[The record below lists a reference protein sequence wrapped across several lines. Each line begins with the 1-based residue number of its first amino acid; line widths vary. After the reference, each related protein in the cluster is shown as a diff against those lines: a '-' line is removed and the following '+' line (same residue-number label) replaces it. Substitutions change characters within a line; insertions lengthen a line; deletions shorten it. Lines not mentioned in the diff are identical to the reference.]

1 MAEQPKKP
9 AMRGNQEGPGEEQ
22 RSILSY
28 LNPFHNSVSTSE
40 VLLFT
45 KYFST
50 LTKAG
55 IPVLRCLATLSRQMK
70 VHRFKS
76 LIWKMRDSV
85 EGGMP
90 LNVSFKENEDIFGL
104 LYVNL
109 IRVGEESG
117 RLFMVLE
124 RLNMLLDRQIKLRRK
139 VVAALTYP
147 AIVTVVAAGV
157 VLFLMLMVIPQFTKL
172 FQQFGQ
178 ELPLPTQIVI
188 GTSDFIGNNIFNL
201 IALLVGGGIALYQI
215 NQSDRG
221 KRFFDTIK
229 LTMPLFGSLVQKYNI
244 AMFSRNLATLFQSGV
259 TIINGM
265 KISIEVVENVVLQ
278 EALVKVIREVEGGQP
293 IARALE
299 RAEVSLD
306 SSIEFRIFQVIFFPL
321 FLFGPSKINVMPEL
335 TTQMIEVGEESG
347 NLDEMLERVAEFYE
361 DEINFLIDQLASL
374 IEPAFII
381 VLGSI
386 VGTIVLAMYLPI
398 FRMARVVS
406 GGASNTS
413 ASGMAGG
420 AP

>member
-1 MAEQPKKP
+1 MAEAAKKP
-9 AMRGNQEGPGEEQ
+9 AERRPQDGPGEEE
-22 RSILSY
+22 RGILSY
-28 LNPFHNSVSTSE
+28 LNPLHNYISTAE
-40 VLLFT
+40 ILLFT

-76 LIWKMRDSV
+76 MIWKMRDSV

-90 LNVSFKENEDIFGL
+90 LNMSFKENEDIFGI

-117 RLFMVLE
+117 RLFLVLE
-124 RLNMLLDRQIKLRRK
+124 RLNTLLDRQIKLRRK
-139 VVAALTYP
+139 VLAALTYP
-147 AIVTVVAAGV
+147 AVVTVVALGV
-157 VLFLMLMVIPQFTKL
+157 VLFLMLAVIPQFTKL

-201 IALLVGGGIALYQI
+201 IAGGLGFMLVLYQV
-215 NQSDRG
+215 NQSEGG
-221 KRFFDTIK
+221 KRFFDTVK
-229 LTMPLFGSLVQKYNI
+229 LKLPFFGVLVQKYNI

-265 KISIEVVENVVLQ
+265 KISIEVVENVVLR

-299 RAEVSLD
+299 RVE
-306 SSIEFRIFQVIFFPL
+306 
-321 FLFGPSKINVMPEL
+321 VMPEL
-335 TTQMIEVGEESG
+335 STQMIEVGEESG

-374 IEPAFII
+374 IEPAFIV

-406 GGASNTS
+406 GGGNNPGAELPGAS
-413 ASGMAGG
+413 
-420 AP
+420 